1 MWWTEVVMRRDVVS
15 LTAAGYPAMEG
26 LLLLLVYK
34 GEPAG
39 AREGQANYNW
49 SATDK
54 LTET

>member
-1 MWWTEVVMRRDVVS
+1 MWWTEVVMIRDVVS